1 MFVLL
6 LYINFILFHIFI
18 SLNLS
23 NINTDKV
30 IDMSYMFYDCSS
42 LNDSNLHNIDTNYIT
57 KMNWI
62 FIRIIKNCKFFELIN
77 KY

>member
-30 IDMSYMFYDCSS
+30 IDMSYMFYDCFS
-42 LNDSNLHNIDTNYIT
+42 LNDSNLPNIDTNYIT

-62 FIRIIKNCKFFELIN
+62 FLRIIKNCKFF
-77 KY
+77 

>member
-42 LNDSNLHNIDTNYIT
+42 LNDSNLPNIDTNYIT

-62 FIRIIKNCKFFELIN
+62 FLRIIKNCKFF
-77 KY
+77 